1 MAAPGNMFD
10 DLAVIQA
17 INARRPRGRL
27 MKKLWL
33 RLALMISSSVLL
45 LCVSACSTA
54 PAIPGVVVDAPQVKP
69 PPPELVQRTSAR
81 PVGYFRKLVLDALL
95 MP

>member
-1 MAAPGNMFD
+1 MANIEQFLEKHADGR
-10 DLAVIQA
+10 
-17 INARRPRGRL
+17 ARQHVRRSRRHPSDQR
-27 MKKLWL
+27 
-33 RLALMISSSVLL
+33 ATAMISSSVLL